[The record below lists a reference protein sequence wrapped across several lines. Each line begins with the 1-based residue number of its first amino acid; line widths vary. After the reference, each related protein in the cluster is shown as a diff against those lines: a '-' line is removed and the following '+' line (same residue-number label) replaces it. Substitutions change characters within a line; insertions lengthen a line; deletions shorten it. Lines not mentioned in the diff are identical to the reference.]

1 MYLKVSLI
9 SPRIYDTI
17 NKEKKKWGGSMFKKK
32 LAQIPNKPGSYQM
45 RNKDGI
51 IIYVGKAKNLHRR
64 VNSYFNR
71 TQTGKTAK
79 MVSEIAD
86 FTYIVTA
93 TELESLLLEI
103 NLIKQYN
110 PKYNVLLKDDK
121 SYPYIEYIEK
131 PYPKLKV
138 SRYLQIRKK
147 DHKKLFGPYPNAYAA
162 RRIVNLLNRLYP
174 LKKCDGNPKKVCLYY
189 HIGECLGYCEKK
201 IDQEKLK
208 QMQEDILGF
217 LNGNDK
223 ILKDKII
230 EKMESYS
237 QALNFEL
244 ALELKKELDY
254 INIVL
259 DKQKITLQDL
269 TNRDCIGYYFN
280 NGYISVQILFIRNGK
295 IVGGHTDLFPV
306 VSDLEEEMDS
316 YIMRFYAKHE
326 IPKEILV
333 AEEISSTVLQSY
345 FENKLMVPQKGQKKK
360 LLEMATENA
369 KINLE
374 NELEL
379 VLKKEYFTED
389 ANEELRK
396 ILQLETLD
404 RIDLFDNSNLFG
416 DWSVSGMVVFKN
428 GVPAK
433 NEYRKY
439 KISFDKNDDYG
450 MMREVIYRRY
460 QRALVEKTELPNL
473 IIVDGGIGQIHA
485 CKEVLDA
492 LHLKIKVCGLKKND
506 KHRTND
512 LVDGDT
518 LELVDI
524 PKDSNVFHYLTRMQ
538 DEVHRYTITYHRTVR
553 SKGSISSVLDNIPG
567 IGAKRKKELIKTFGS
582 VTKMENASLE
592 ELTKILP
599 EQVAISLQDYLK
611 SRKEASEKNS

>member
-1 MYLKVSLI
+1 
-9 SPRIYDTI
+9 
-17 NKEKKKWGGSMFKKK
+17 MFKEK

-345 FENKLMVPQKGQKKK
+345 FENKLVVPQKGQKKK

-396 ILQLETLD
+396 ILRLETLD